1 MAKQST
7 QLRRILTGLPRSTM
21 PKDLLPMSPTL
32 IPEPFNDAE
41 WQFEIKWDGFRM
53 LAYCAGDQVQLRSKN
68 NHSFNQKFSEIK
80 IELERLNLNAVL
92 DGEVVILNEKGI
104 ADFNKIMYSPFT
116 GVMVYYV
123 FDILWYDGYN
133 LMNASLVDRRKLLKS
148 ILPASNVIRF
158 SDHID
163 RKGKD
168 LFKLA
173 QQHRIEGIV
182 GKRKES
188 LYLPG
193 RQTKEWLKIKVSN
206 VTQGVIAGFIIEEEK
221 EGNRFS
227 SLIIAQKKGQ
237 GYKYIGQVGTGV
249 NKRVLDK
256 VLKAKPAKSIF
267 SPIPNVNRKTAFN
280 KPIKKPKIVWIQP
293 EIWCEV
299 KYLELDHFGVMRHPS
314 FKGLLHK

>member
-1 MAKQST
+1 
-7 QLRRILTGLPRSTM
+7 
-21 PKDLLPMSPTL
+21 
-32 IPEPFNDAE
+32 
-41 WQFEIKWDGFRM
+41 M
-53 LAYCAGDQVQLRSKN
+53 LAYCDDKIVNLRSKN
-68 NHSFNQKFSEIK
+68 NNSFNQKFSEIK
-80 IELERLNLNAVL
+80 IELERSQLNAVL

-123 FDILWYDGYN
+123 FDILWYDDYN
-133 LMNASLVDRRKLLKS
+133 LMNASLVDRRKVLKS
-148 ILPASNVIRF
+148 ILPTSNIVRF

-188 LYLPG
+188 SYVPG
-193 RQTKEWLKIKVSN
+193 RKTKEWLKIKVAN
-206 VTQGVIAGFIIEEEK
+206 VTQGVIAGFIVDEEK
-221 EGNRFS
+221 EGNGFS
-227 SLIIAQKKGQ
+227 SLIIGQKKGK

-249 NKRVLDK
+249 NKKAIDK
-256 VLKAKPAKSIF
+256 VLKAKPTKSIF
-267 SPIPNVNRKTAFN
+267 SPIPKVNRKTPFN

-293 EIWCEV
+293 ELWCEV

-314 FKGLLHK
+314 FKGLL